1 MAEPN
6 GAMGEPRGVVAVSD
20 TAAKDTVA
28 NNTVANNTVAEGTVA
43 RNNSAK
49 NSPDSL
55 VAEIEHTRDDLART
69 IDALADRVSPASNV
83 RLLRDKL
90 REQATRPE
98 VQLGAAAA
106 GTFVVALTL
115 LGIWARRR
123 RPK

>member
-1 MAEPN
+1 MADPN
-6 GAMGEPRGVVAVSD
+6 GAIGQSGGVVAVSD
-20 TAAKDTVA
+20 TATRDTV
-28 NNTVANNTVAEGTVA
+28 TNNTVAEGTVA

-49 NSPDSL
+49 NSPEAL

-83 RLLRDKL
+83 RLVKEKL
-90 REQATRPE
+90 RAQASKPE

-106 GTFVVALTL
+106 GALLVGVTL

-123 RPK
+123 RAR